1 MLHILFYA
9 RFSIERVI
17 GVLMT
22 SGLLALLAPMGAHA
36 DNQALIQKVQQFLY
50 EQTQT
55 LGEDVMIDLR
65 PPSPH
70 LPVCIDPEPFLPNA
84 NQSPLGRV
92 NVGVRC
98 GENRRQVRYLQA
110 QVDVIGGYAVAT
122 EDIPR
127 GAAITAAMIGLQEG
141 NLSDLSARA
150 ITDPQVI
157 IGKVARRPIRS
168 GSTLQPHDI
177 QVPLLVER
185 GQRVSVMAQGD
196 AFRVSREGEAM
207 DNGAEGERVRVR
219 FGSREILEARV
230 IDDGLLM
237 IDF

>member
-1 MLHILFYA
+1 MFNVLFYA
-9 RFSIERVI
+9 RLSIRWVI

-22 SGLLALLAPMGAHA
+22 GGVLALLTPMAAQA

-50 EQTQT
+50 EQTQA
-55 LGEDVMIDLR
+55 LGEDVMIELR

-70 LPVCIDPEPFLPNA
+70 LPTCIDPEPFLPNA
-84 NQSPLGRV
+84 NQAPLGRV

-98 GENRRQVRYLQA
+98 GETQRQVRYLQA

-122 EDIPR
+122 RDIPR
-127 GAAITAAMIGLQEG
+127 GTTITASMIGLQQG
-141 NLSDLSARA
+141 NLSDLSSRA
-150 ITDPQVI
+150 ITDPHAI

-177 QVPLLVER
+177 QAPLLIER
-185 GQRVSVMAQGD
+185 GQRVSVIAQGD
-196 AFRVSREGEAM
+196 AFRVSREGVAM

-230 IDDGLLM
+230 VADGLLM

>member
-1 MLHILFYA
+1 MLNVLFYA
-9 RFSIERVI
+9 RLSIRWAI

-22 SGLLALLAPMGAHA
+22 GGLLALLTPMTAHA

-55 LGEDVMIDLR
+55 LGEDVMIELR

-70 LPVCIDPEPFLPNA
+70 LPACIDPEPFLPNTD
-84 NQSPLGRV
+84 QSPLGRV

-98 GENRRQVRYLQA
+98 GETQRQVRYLQA

-122 EDIPR
+122 QDIPR
-127 GAAITAAMIGLQEG
+127 GVTITAAMIGLQQG

-150 ITDPQVI
+150 ITDPQAI
-157 IGKVARRPIRS
+157 IGKVARQPIRR

-177 QVPLLVER
+177 RAPLLVER
-185 GQRVSVMAQGD
+185 GQRVSVIAQGD
-196 AFRVSREGEAM
+196 EFRVSREGEAM

-219 FGSREILEARV
+219 FGSRDILEARV
-230 IDDGLLM
+230 IADGLLM

>member
-1 MLHILFYA
+1 MLNVVFYT
-9 RFSIERVI
+9 RLSIRWGI
-17 GVLMT
+17 SVLVMG
-22 SGLLALLAPMGAHA
+22 GLLAWLTPMDAHA

-55 LGEDVMIDLR
+55 LGEDVMIELR

-70 LPVCIDPEPFLPNA
+70 LPACIDPAPFLPNA

-98 GENRRQVRYLQA
+98 GETQRQVRYLQA
-110 QVDVIGGYAVAT
+110 QVDVIGGYAVT
-122 EDIPR
+122 TQDIPR
-127 GAAITAAMIGLQEG
+127 GATITSAMIGLQQG

-150 ITDPQVI
+150 ITDPQAI
-157 IGKVARRPIRS
+157 IGKVARRPLRS
-168 GSTLQPHDI
+168 GSPLQPHDL
-177 QVPLLVER
+177 QAPLLVER
-185 GQRVSVMAQGD
+185 GQRVSVIAQGD

-219 FGSREILEARV
+219 FGSREIIEARV
-230 IDDGLLM
+230 VADGLLM